1 MSRTTWSNVDAERL
15 EISDGNTAVCVKQGG
30 AAAAFGDPILAS
42 GRHSWTI
49 KIAASF
55 EASGDGMLIG
65 VAEAAEDGKGKCW
78 GLYPLTGQ
86 VYTSTNGGL
95 TLGASTKAKPVAAP
109 LRGGAA
115 AGALVRVTA
124 DLDRHTLAFAVNDGS
139 DVDSGVTLPAQ
150 IRPYALLCFEGDVLQ
165 FVES

>member
-1 MSRTTWSNVDAERL
+1 
-15 EISDGNTAVCVKQGG
+15 
-30 AAAAFGDPILAS
+30 
-42 GRHSWTI
+42 
-49 KIAASF
+49 
-55 EASGDGMLIG
+55 MLIG

-115 AGALVRVTA
+115 AGALVRITA

-139 DVDSGVTLPAQ
+139 EVDSGVTLPSAV
-150 IRPYALLCFEGDVLQ
+150 RPYALLCFEGDVLQ
-165 FVES
+165 FVET

>member
-65 VAEAAEDGKGKCW
+65 VAEAAEDGGM
-78 GLYPLTGQ
+78 
-86 VYTSTNGGL
+86 
-95 TLGASTKAKPVAAP
+95 
-109 LRGGAA
+109 GAA
-115 AGALVRVTA
+115 
-124 DLDRHTLAFAVNDGS
+124 DK
-139 DVDSGVTLPAQ
+139 
-150 IRPYALLCFEGDVLQ
+150 
-165 FVES
+165 